1 MWMGRTSLKEYK
13 VVMDNLDFRFI
24 TQMIENVF
32 QNPVQEKW
40 HHFFVIEFN
49 LLYIHTEL
57 CDEGTG
63 TSLSQGTARLWFSV
77 LNEGQGGWAEEWW
90 IGNDHKLSQ

>member
-32 QNPVQEKW
+32 QNLVQEKW
-40 HHFFVIEFN
+40 QHFFVIEFN
-49 LLYIHTEL
+49 LLCIHTEL
-57 CDEGTG
+57 RDEGTG
-63 TSLSQGTARLWFSV
+63 TSLS
-77 LNEGQGGWAEEWW
+77 
-90 IGNDHKLSQ
+90 